1 MYRLIALDV
10 DGTLLNP
17 QWRVTPE
24 TKAAITKAREQGVR
38 VVLATGRSWQEAE
51 HLVPLS
57 GCDSL
62 MVCQG
67 GATVA
72 DCAQQRNLRRWTLPR
87 EQALA
92 AMSAL
97 EAHGFGMMVFVGDG
111 LVVDRRGDEMFQAY
125 EAPGFHKYKE
135 VVEHLPAFL
144 AGNDLPVN
152 KIYAQTDDLDQFSQV
167 APHLEGL
174 DGLCLTSSGWNNIE
188 ILPKGVDKGTAL
200 QALAEMLDI
209 PMEETAGIGDSD
221 NDLGLFSAISM
232 SIAMGNAPDYV
243 KKQAKRVTGSNAENG
258 AAAAILSLLEEN
270 KNHSV

>member
-72 DCAQQRNLRRWTLPR
+72 YCAQQRNLRRWTLPR

-97 EAHGFGMMVFVGDG
+97 EAHGFGMMVFV
-111 LVVDRRGDEMFQAY
+111 
-125 EAPGFHKYKE
+125 
-135 VVEHLPAFL
+135 
-144 AGNDLPVN
+144 
-152 KIYAQTDDLDQFSQV
+152 
-167 APHLEGL
+167 
-174 DGLCLTSSGWNNIE
+174 
-188 ILPKGVDKGTAL
+188 
-200 QALAEMLDI
+200 I
-209 PMEETAGIGDSD
+209 PQI
-221 NDLGLFSAISM
+221 
-232 SIAMGNAPDYV
+232 
-243 KKQAKRVTGSNAENG
+243 
-258 AAAAILSLLEEN
+258 
-270 KNHSV
+270 